1 MVAPLMQGLWG
12 HSGSEES
19 GERAQLPRLLVFVGG
34 VAIVIG
40 VLVWRLADVQL
51 VHGAAYETLADQ
63 NQLRTIPLTA
73 PRGVMYDRRGVVIVA
88 NRPSFVVQVVPMQV
102 ADPSSEIDELAGI
115 LHVTPQSLWKRL
127 LRYNGVTYP
136 SFDALAG
143 AVPLGP
149 ITIAGDLNP
158 ATVAR
163 FSERADRLAGM
174 AVELV
179 PVRHYPY
186 GTIGSHILGYVG
198 RITQDEYEARK
209 PLGYGPSDTI
219 GKEGLEF
226 TYDQA
231 MRGESGGR
239 AIKVNSAGQ
248 AVATLGE
255 REAVPGNSLDLTVD
269 WRLQRAAEAAMDR
282 QIRVIAS
289 RIGHRV
295 AGAAIVEDVNSG
307 AILALVSQPNV
318 NPNDFALPITEARYN
333 EYLNDPLKPLFT
345 RAIAGKYPTG
355 STFKMITSSAALAS
369 GVLTVD
375 SVRYCPGYFDLGVV
389 FNDDAAG
396 GHGALTIRDAIARS
410 CDVFFYK
417 VGFELGITRLDRFAS
432 AYGVGSVT
440 GIDLPGETS
449 GTLPTP
455 QWKKKVY
462 DDQWYAGDTVNM
474 AIGQGYVEVSPIQL
488 LRVATAVANGGT
500 LYRPFLLS
508 DIRDAHGHV
517 TRTEP
522 YVEGHVPVPA
532 GDLDLV
538 RQGMLGAIESPYGT
552 AHNIVIPGFHFAGK
566 TGTVENVRTLDNPE
580 GRNHAWFVCFAPYD
594 HPQIAVVVFMEK
606 SGGFGAVNAAPV
618 AQAIVEYYYHLSREG
633 PAGNGIH
640 D

>member
-1 MVAPLMQGLWG
+1 MQGIVG
-12 HSGSEES
+12 RSESDEDAK
-19 GERAQLPRLLVFVGG
+19 RARMPRLIVFVAG
-34 VAIVIG
+34 VAIALG

-51 VHGAAYETLADQ
+51 VHGALYETLADQ

-73 PRGVMYDRRGVVIVA
+73 PRGLMYDRHGVIVVG

-102 ADPSSEIDELAGI
+102 SDPAAEIDELAGI
-115 LHVTPQSLWKRL
+115 LRIPAATLWQRL
-127 LRYNGVTYP
+127 LRQNGVSYA

-149 ITIAGDLNP
+149 VTIAEDLNA

-186 GTIGSHILGYVG
+186 GTVGSHIIGYVG
-198 RITQDEYEARK
+198 RITKEEYDARK
-209 PLGYGPSDTI
+209 AFGYGMTDTI

-226 TYDQA
+226 TYDSV
-231 MRGESGGR
+231 MRGTSGGR

-255 REAVPGNSLDLTVD
+255 RDAIPGSSLDLTID

-282 QIRVIAS
+282 QIKVIAA

-318 NPNDFALPITEARYN
+318 NPNDFALPISEARYN
-333 EYLNDPLKPLFT
+333 AYLNDPLKPLFT

-369 GVLTVD
+369 GVLTAD
-375 SVRYCPGYFDLGVV
+375 SVRYCPGYFDLGIV
-389 FNDDAAG
+389 FNDDARG
-396 GHGALTIRDAIARS
+396 GHGTLHVVDAISRS

-417 VGFELGITRLDRFAS
+417 VGFELGITRLDQYAG
-432 AYGVGSVT
+432 AYGIGSLT
-440 GIDLPGETS
+440 GIDIPGETT

-455 QWKKKVY
+455 AWKKRIY
-462 DDQWYAGDTVNM
+462 NDQWYAGDTVNM
-474 AIGQGYVEVSPIQL
+474 AIGQGYVEASPIQM
-488 LRVATAVANGGT
+488 LRVGAAVANGGT
-500 LYRPFLLS
+500 LYRPYLLN
-508 DIRDAHGHV
+508 DVRDEHGHIALRV
-517 TRTEP
+517 APT
-522 YVEGHVPVPA
+522 VEGHVPISA
-532 GDLDLV
+532 ADLQLV
-538 RQGMLGAIESPYGT
+538 REGMLGAIESPYGT
-552 AHNIVIPGFHFAGK
+552 AYNVAIPGFHYAGK
-566 TGTVENVRTLDNPE
+566 TGTVENVRTPDNPD

-618 AQAIVEYYYHLSREG
+618 AQAIVEYYFHLSREG

>member
-1 MVAPLMQGLWG
+1 MQGLWG
-12 HSGSEES
+12 RQNADEGSEH
-19 GERAQLPRLLVFVGG
+19 AQLPRVLILVGG
-34 VAIVIG
+34 VAIAIG

-73 PRGVMYDRRGVVIVA
+73 PRGLMYDRRGAIIVA

-102 ADPSSEIDELAGI
+102 ADPNAEVEELASI
-115 LHVTPQSLWKRL
+115 LHVPSQALWKRL

-174 AVELV
+174 AVELM
-179 PVRHYPY
+179 PVRHYPF
-186 GTIGSHILGYVG
+186 GTIGSHIVGYVG
-198 RITQDEYEARK
+198 RITQDEYEVRK
-209 PLGYGPSDTI
+209 HTGYGASDTI
-219 GKEGLEF
+219 GKEGLEY
-226 TYDQA
+226 TYDAA

-289 RIGHRV
+289 RIGHRI
-295 AGAAIVEDVNSG
+295 AGAAIVEDINSG

-318 NPNDFALPITEARYN
+318 NPNDFALPISEARYN
-333 EYLNDPLKPLFT
+333 AYLNDPLKPLFT

-369 GVLTVD
+369 GVLTRD
-375 SVRYCPGYFDLGVV
+375 SVRNCPGYFDLGIV

-396 GHGALTIRDAIARS
+396 GHGTLNLTQAISRS

-417 VGFELGITRLDRFAS
+417 VGFELGITRLDRYAAAF
-432 AYGVGSVT
+432 GVGSRT
-440 GIDLPGETS
+440 AIDLPGETI

-455 QWKKKVY
+455 QWKKRVY

-500 LYRPFLLS
+500 LYRPYLLA
-508 DIRDAHGHV
+508 DIRDAHGRIA

-522 YVEGHVPVPA
+522 FVEGRVPVSPS
-532 GDLDLV
+532 DLALV
-538 RQGMLGAIESPYGT
+538 REGMLGAIESPYGT
-552 AHNIVIPGFHFAGK
+552 AYNVLIPNFHYAGK

-580 GRNHAWFVCFAPYD
+580 GRNHAWFVCFAPFD

-618 AQAIVEYYYHLSREG
+618 AQAIVESYFHLNREG
-633 PAGNGIH
+633 PSGNGIH

>member
-1 MVAPLMQGLWG
+1 
-12 HSGSEES
+12 
-19 GERAQLPRLLVFVGG
+19 
-34 VAIVIG
+34 
-40 VLVWRLADVQL
+40 
-51 VHGAAYETLADQ
+51 
-63 NQLRTIPLTA
+63 
-73 PRGVMYDRRGVVIVA
+73 
-88 NRPSFVVQVVPMQV
+88 
-102 ADPSSEIDELAGI
+102 
-115 LHVTPQSLWKRL
+115 
-127 LRYNGVTYP
+127 
-136 SFDALAG
+136 
-143 AVPLGP
+143 
-149 ITIAGDLNP
+149 
-158 ATVAR
+158 
-163 FSERADRLAGM
+163 
-174 AVELV
+174 
-179 PVRHYPY
+179 
-186 GTIGSHILGYVG
+186 
-198 RITQDEYEARK
+198 
-209 PLGYGPSDTI
+209 
-219 GKEGLEF
+219 
-226 TYDQA
+226 
-231 MRGESGGR
+231 
-239 AIKVNSAGQ
+239 
-248 AVATLGE
+248 
-255 REAVPGNSLDLTVD
+255 
-269 WRLQRAAEAAMDR
+269 
-282 QIRVIAS
+282 
-289 RIGHRV
+289 
-295 AGAAIVEDVNSG
+295 
-307 AILALVSQPNV
+307 V
-318 NPNDFALPITEARYN
+318 NPNDFALPITEARYDA
-333 EYLNDPLKPLFT
+333 YLNDPLKPLFM

-396 GHGALTIRDAIARS
+396 GHGTLTIRDAIARS

-417 VGFELGITRLDRFAS
+417 VGFELGITRLDRYAG
-432 AYGVGSVT
+432 AYGIGSVT

-455 QWKKKVY
+455 AWKKKIY

-474 AIGQGYVEVSPIQL
+474 AIGQGYVEASPIQL

-500 LYRPFLLS
+500 LYRPYLLA
-508 DIRDAHGHV
+508 DVRDAHGHV
-517 TRTEP
+517 ATRTEP

-552 AHNIVIPGFHFAGK
+552 AHNVVIPGFHFAGK